1 MRGRKGEALRFMK
14 FLAQIYSW
22 YPRES
27 STEHD
32 SKESLVVGRVKEP
45 HTALTMSYLRA
56 KLSYHESQ
64 TDLGN
69 IQRLESL

>member
-1 MRGRKGEALRFMK
+1 MK
-14 FLAQIYSW
+14 FLAQIYLW

-27 STEHD
+27 SSKHD
-32 SKESLVVGRVKEP
+32 SKERLVVGRGKEP
-45 HTALTMSYLRA
+45 HSQALTMSYLRA